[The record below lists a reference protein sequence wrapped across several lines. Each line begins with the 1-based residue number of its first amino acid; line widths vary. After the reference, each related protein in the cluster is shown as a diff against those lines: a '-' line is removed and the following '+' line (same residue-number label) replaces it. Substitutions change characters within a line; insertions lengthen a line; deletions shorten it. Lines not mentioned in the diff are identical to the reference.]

1 MDAQLKDMEGALAR
15 AEYAAY
21 RHAQRHAQLIEQIT
35 KERRGRE
42 IAEGRMLAERRA
54 REDAERALQKKNESS
69 AFWKRLL
76 PDIR

>member
-1 MDAQLKDMEGALAR
+1 
-15 AEYAAY
+15 
-21 RHAQRHAQLIEQIT
+21 
-35 KERRGRE
+35 
-42 IAEGRMLAERRA
+42 MLAERRA